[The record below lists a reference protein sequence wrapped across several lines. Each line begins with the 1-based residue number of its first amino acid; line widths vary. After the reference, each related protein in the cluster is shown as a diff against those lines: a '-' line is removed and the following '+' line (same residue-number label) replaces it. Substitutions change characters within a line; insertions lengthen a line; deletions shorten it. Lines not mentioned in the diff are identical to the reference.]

1 MKRITSILL
10 LSFILLPLH
19 AFAWDWTQIFNPG
32 GQSSSGQS
40 STIGATIGNLIE
52 GVLSRSDV
60 EIADMAGQWTIDGSA
75 VAFKSEDLLAKAGG
89 AAVAAKLQTDID
101 PYFQKYGLRGAVVT
115 IDKDGNCSIK
125 CRRGTIN
132 GVITKQGKGEFLF
145 NIKMLGMNL
154 SSVPLYVRKT
164 SQTMD
169 LMFDVAKIKE
179 LMAIV
184 AKLSGNSLAKSL
196 DAILNQYEGI
206 YVGLGMKIVQGS
218 QTPQNPTNS
227 TSGDSIQQEIQ
238 NEPGL
243 GTLINILKQRKKK

>member
-1 MKRITSILL
+1 
-10 LSFILLPLH
+10 
-19 AFAWDWTQIFNPG
+19 
-32 GQSSSGQS
+32 
-40 STIGATIGNLIE
+40 
-52 GVLSRSDV
+52 
-60 EIADMAGQWTIDGSA
+60 
-75 VAFKSEDLLAKAGG
+75 
-89 AAVAAKLQTDID
+89 
-101 PYFQKYGLRGAVVT
+101 
-115 IDKDGNCSIK
+115 
-125 CRRGTIN
+125 
-132 GVITKQGKGEFLF
+132 
-145 NIKMLGMNL
+145 MNL